1 MTDPSQDRGLR
12 RVLIVAREFPPGGGA
27 PAIRIAKLVK
37 YLPAF
42 GWQVTVVTAPADHA
56 FQRDERLA
64 EDLPADLDVHRIPRL
79 FARTIHP
86 DRWATH
92 GTVQSAPPSRL
103 GRLLIPDSGI
113 LWAAPAARAVGRV
126 IGGFDAILTSAPPF
140 STHLVGLWAAYR
152 HSVAWV
158 ADYRDNWTTSPF
170 YDSRGP
176 SRLLA
181 VALERRILRQA
192 EVITVVSDAAARE
205 IGLAFAV
212 DPDRLHVAMNG
223 FDPDD
228 LPADRPPA
236 RTFEITYMGS
246 MTHRRGPGPFLEA
259 VERASIVRS
268 ELRRD
273 VRIRLI
279 GSVPDWAIGA
289 AIRTVGAERVTVD
302 GILSHRDALAK
313 AADAAVLL
321 GISSTAEAG
330 GSALTSKLFEYLAL
344 RRPVLMLAPPGP
356 AIEIVTAA
364 NAGEVADPDDPEA
377 IRDALVR
384 LYDGWASGAEQR
396 VPDEVLQR
404 FTRRRTAAAVARALD
419 LAVQR
424 RADRPTK
431 IGRRPAM
438 QSG

>member
-1 MTDPSQDRGLR
+1 MVTEPSQKPSLR

-42 GWQVTVVTAPADHA
+42 GWQVTVVTAPPDHA
-56 FQRDERLA
+56 FQRDERLGD
-64 EDLPADLDVHRIPRL
+64 ELPSDLSVHRIPRL
-79 FARTIHP
+79 LARAIHP

-92 GTVQSAPPSRL
+92 GIAQSARPGRL
-103 GRLLIPDSGI
+103 ARLLIPDSGI
-113 LWAAPAARAVGRV
+113 LWAAPAARAVGR
-126 IGGFDAILTSAPPF
+126 IIDGFDAILTSAPPF
-140 STHLVGLWAAYR
+140 STHLVGLWAARR
-152 HSVAWV
+152 HSAVWV

-176 SRLLA
+176 SRWLA

-192 EVITVVSDAAARE
+192 EVVTVVSDAAARE
-205 IGLAFAV
+205 IGSAFAV

-228 LPADRPPA
+228 LPAARPPA

-246 MTHRRGPGPFLEA
+246 MNHRRGPEHFLEA
-259 VERASIVRS
+259 VGRASSVRP

-273 VRIRLI
+273 LRIRLI
-279 GSVPDWAIGA
+279 GNIPDWAIGA

-321 GISSTAEAG
+321 GITSTAEAG

-384 LYDGWASGAEQR
+384 LYERWVAGTEQR
-396 VPDEVLQR
+396 ASDEMVER
-404 FTRRRTAAAVARALD
+404 FTRRSTAAAVARALD
-419 LAVQR
+419 LAVQP
-424 RADRPTK
+424 RADGP
-431 IGRRPAM
+431 P
-438 QSG
+438 